1 MNSDR
6 EPIHIVWLKR
16 DLRLEDHPPLRNA
29 LLSKRRVLLL
39 YVFEDILFKDP
50 HYSPRHFDFIKQ
62 SIKTLNDQLKSY
74 NSKVLCVRGKLT
86 KVLES
91 ISKVYRIEKI
101 WAHQETGVMT
111 TFKRDRELGKWCDES
126 LISFEEHLQQG
137 VFRGIKN
144 RVNWLRKWDAL
155 MNETIIPTPL
165 KKGLLI
171 TKRAINQLENEI
183 PTMELEVKAHPKRQM
198 GGSEY
203 ALRYLNSFFKE
214 RYRNYQKHISKPD
227 LSRRS
232 CSRLSPYLAFGNL
245 SMRQVLQRTEYESK
259 NGNKSFAL
267 KAFGSRL
274 RWQSHFIQKFEM
286 ECSMEFE
293 SINKGYQKLDKP
305 INEEYVK
312 AWETGQTGVPLV
324 DAAMRCLVE
333 TGYLNF
339 RMRSLV
345 VSFFTHHLWQP
356 WQACAHF
363 LARQF
368 LDFEPGI
375 HYPQLQMQAGV
386 TGINMLRI
394 YNPVKNGQ
402 EHDPN
407 GQFVKQ
413 WLPELKMLPKE
424 MIHTPWEITPIEAGI
439 YGFESGISYPHPI
452 IDLEKARKHATS
464 SLWPL
469 SKSAPVRKE
478 GKRILAKHTLADRNS
493 LMG

>member
-1 MNSDR
+1 
-6 EPIHIVWLKR
+6 
-16 DLRLEDHPPLRNA
+16 
-29 LLSKRRVLLL
+29 
-39 YVFEDILFKDP
+39 
-50 HYSPRHFDFIKQ
+50 
-62 SIKTLNDQLKSY
+62 
-74 NSKVLCVRGKLT
+74 
-86 KVLES
+86 
-91 ISKVYRIEKI
+91 
-101 WAHQETGVMT
+101 
-111 TFKRDRELGKWCDES
+111 
-126 LISFEEHLQQG
+126 
-137 VFRGIKN
+137 
-144 RVNWLRKWDAL
+144 
-155 MNETIIPTPL
+155 
-165 KKGLLI
+165 
-171 TKRAINQLENEI
+171 
-183 PTMELEVKAHPKRQM
+183 
-198 GGSEY
+198 
-203 ALRYLNSFFKE
+203 
-214 RYRNYQKHISKPD
+214 
-227 LSRRS
+227 
-232 CSRLSPYLAFGNL
+232 
-245 SMRQVLQRTEYESK
+245 MRQVLQRTEYESI
-259 NGNKSFAL
+259 NGNRSFEL

-305 INEEYVK
+305 LNEEYVK

>member
-1 MNSDR
+1 MHSNR
-6 EPIHIVWLKR
+6 EPIQMVWLKR
-16 DLRLEDHPPLRNA
+16 DLRLEDHPPLYHA
-29 LLSKRRVLLL
+29 LKSKRRVLIV
-39 YVFEDILFKDP
+39 YVFENQLFEDP

-62 SIKTLNDQLKSY
+62 SISAMNDDLNAY
-74 NSKVLCVRGKLT
+74 NT
-86 KVLES
+86 KVFAAKGEIIELFES
-91 ISKVYRIEKI
+91 IAKKYRIEKI
-101 WAHQETGVMT
+101 YAHQETGVRVT
-111 TFKRDRELGKWCDES
+111 YKRDLAVALWCKKNN
-126 LISFEEHLQQG
+126 IVFEEKLQQG
-137 VFRGIKN
+137 VFRGLKN
-144 RVNWLRKWDAL
+144 RLNWLNKWETL
-155 MNETIIPTPL
+155 MNQPIQKTPL
-165 KKGLLI
+165 KKESFVS
-171 TKRAINQLENEI
+171 TKEIDLFPSVFLEK
-183 PTMELEVKAHPKRQM
+183 ELRTKKNPMRQQ
-198 GGSEY
+198 GGSRN
-203 ALRYLNSFFKE
+203 AFRYLDSFFEE
-214 RYRNYQKHISKPD
+214 RYINYQKHISKPD

-245 SMRQVLQRTEYESK
+245 SMRQLLQKMEYERM

-293 SINKGYQKLDKP
+293 NINKGYLSLNQPLNKKHIL
-305 INEEYVK
+305 
-312 AWETGQTGVPLV
+312 AWETGRTGVPLV

-394 YNPVKNGQ
+394 YNPVKNGH
-402 EHDPN
+402 EHDPK
-407 GQFVKQ
+407 GLFVKQ
-413 WLPELKMLPKE
+413 WVPELKSLPEE
-424 MIHTPWEITPIEAGI
+424 MVHTPWELTPIEAAI
-439 YGFESGISYPHPI
+439 YDFEPGKSYPNPI
-452 IDLEKARKHATS
+452 IDLQKARKNATQ

-469 SKSAPVRKE
+469 SKSPAVRRE
-478 GKRILAKHTLADRNS
+478 GNRILAKHTLTDRNR
-493 LMG
+493 LMR